1 MTAGL
6 STANG
11 LMCGLLTNGREN
23 PTIRR
28 MRNST
33 HRAKESGGQSAA
45 EHVVDYE
52 MDDFV
57 QADST
62 AQYKALG
69 NPTREEVMALLSE
82 RAATITQMAAAMG
95 KPKGSV
101 GYHVKVL
108 EDVGLVRVVRTN
120 KVRAMTEK
128 YYGRTAR
135 TVILGKAHE
144 DDPFFM
150 LDAVRREAA
159 FADEEALPMFT
170 MRRARISQEQAVAF
184 TERVLE
190 LAEEFLAQ
198 PRAGDRV
205 FGLIAGVYPT
215 ALSAL
220 DETADG

>member
-1 MTAGL
+1 
-6 STANG
+6 
-11 LMCGLLTNGREN
+11 
-23 PTIRR
+23 
-28 MRNST
+28 
-33 HRAKESGGQSAA
+33 
-45 EHVVDYE
+45 

-57 QADST
+57 RADST
-62 AQYKALG
+62 EQYKALG
-69 NPTREEVMALLSE
+69 SPTREEVLALLSE

-108 EDVGLVRVVRTN
+108 EDAGLVRVVRTN

-135 TVILGKAHE
+135 TIILGKAHE
-144 DDPFFM
+144 HDPFFM

-159 FADEEALPMFT
+159 PGDEEALPMFT
-170 MRRARISQEQAVAF
+170 MRRARITEEQAVAF

-220 DETADG
+220 DDHADE